1 MHKWG
6 KKINQDYTKRTESA
20 EHNKTVLMQQ
30 LLVLTLKT
38 ENKLNSV
45 EIKNIHM
52 LCRLRTQTFICDVTF
67 LYPFFLI
74 KLNVMCLTHAYK
86 HC

>member
-1 MHKWG
+1 M
-6 KKINQDYTKRTESA
+6 KKKKQDIIQKEQKVQNTIKQFSC
-20 EHNKTVLMQQ
+20 NNFFCFN
-30 LLVLTLKT
+30 LKT

-45 EIKNIHM
+45 EIKNIHT
-52 LCRLRTQTFICDVTF
+52 LCRLRTQTFICDITF

>member
-45 EIKNIHM
+45 EIKNIHT